1 MTKPNYD
8 IFEKIILDDL
18 QQALGCTEPI
28 AIALCAAKAK
38 VTLGETPTKAVLY
51 CSKNIIKNA
60 NSVTVPNSKGL
71 KGIEVA
77 AALGITGGN
86 PEKNLRVLEDI
97 TDENIEDAK
106 KLIAGDIFE
115 LKIADVSNL
124 LFIRVELYKNDQVVT
139 VEIKD
144 RHSNISKITKNN
156 EIIFSENSPESQ
168 EIIKNV
174 KDEKSIL
181 SISSI
186 LDFANNVD
194 LDARK
199 ELRDRLDLQIMNNS
213 QISKEGLSGKY
224 GAGIGNV
231 ISQNNFESGI
241 KSQVKANTASASDA
255 RMGGCGLPVV
265 INSGSG
271 NQGITTS
278 LPVITYAES
287 INADR
292 DKLYR
297 ALIVSNLI
305 GIHQK
310 RFIGNLSAFCGVVS
324 AGAASGCGI
333 GYLMGMT
340 QDQIEKILTNT
351 LATSGGIVCDGA
363 KPSCA
368 SKIAVSLD
376 NAFLA
381 IDMAK
386 NNIAFE
392 AGDGIVGETV
402 EKTIENIGRMASV
415 GMKSTDE
422 EILNIMIEK

>member
-1 MTKPNYD
+1 MYRAD
-8 IFEKIILDDL
+8 
-18 QQALGCTEPI
+18 CYRS
-28 AIALCAAKAK
+28 LCWKAK
-38 VTLGETPTKAVLY
+38 TILGKIPTKAVLY

-60 NSVTVPNSKGL
+60 NSVTVPNSNGL

-77 AALGITGGN
+77 AALGIVGGN
-86 PEKNLRVLEDI
+86 PDKNLKVLEDI
-97 TDENIEDAK
+97 SNENIEEAK
-106 KLIAGDIFE
+106 KLIANNIFE

-124 LFIRVELYKNDQVVT
+124 LFIKVELHVDNDIVT

-156 EIIFSENSPESQ
+156 EIIFSEDSPESQ
-168 EIIKNV
+168 ETIKNV
-174 KDEKSIL
+174 TDEKSIL

-194 LDARK
+194 LEKRE
-199 ELRDRLDLQIMNNS
+199 ELRKRLDLQIINNS
-213 QISKEGLSGKY
+213 LISKEGISGKF
-224 GAGIGNV
+224 GAGIGHI
-231 ISQNNFESGI
+231 ISKNSFESGI

-255 RMGGCGLPVV
+255 RMGGCSLPVV

-287 INADR
+287 IGADK

-333 GYLMGMT
+333 GYLMGMS
-340 QDQIEKILTNT
+340 QEQIEKILTNT

-392 AGDGIVGETV
+392 PGDGIVGETV

-415 GMKSTDE
+415 GMKNTDE
-422 EILNIMIEK
+422 EILNIMIGK